1 MAVFCD
7 SLRILLCL
15 FLYPWSLN
23 PPPRFTVLPS
33 GSLRITD
40 VRLIDSKLY
49 TCTAENPAGS
59 VSQSYNLHV
68 QGNSGNLPENWK
80 KKKKRQCIHCPAG
93 RFHVNAPCW
102 SYIKWLTKVISY
114 CILRKL
120 SGILSS
126 LLSKAEN
133 SAIRH
138 PAESSDWSDCDS
150 AMCGTGRA
158 KTWGHMV
165 SQWTSYWDQKHNTPQ
180 DPEGQAQWSRHLQ
193 MCGHKQRWAGDL
205 WDKVGD
211 PW

>member
-15 FLYPWSLN
+15 FLYPWSLK

-80 KKKKRQCIHCPAG
+80 KKKKTMYTLPRWQIPCECTMLIIYKMADKSHFILYIKKAFRNFVLSSQQSREFSHPP
-93 RFHVNAPCW
+93 PCW
-102 SYIKWLTKVISY
+102 KLWLVRLWLCHVWYRDSQN
-114 CILRKL
+114 LR
-120 SGILSS
+120 SHGFTMDF
-126 LLSKAEN
+126 LLGSKT
-133 SAIRH
+133 RH
-138 PAESSDWSDCDS
+138 PSGSRRPSSMIKALTNVWPQT
-150 AMCGTGRA
+150 ALGRR
-158 KTWGHMV
+158 
-165 SQWTSYWDQKHNTPQ
+165 PL
-180 DPEGQAQWSRHLQ
+180 R
-193 MCGHKQRWAGDL
+193 
-205 WDKVGD
+205 
-211 PW
+211 

>member
-15 FLYPWSLN
+15 FLYPWSLK
-23 PPPRFTVLPS
+23 PPP
-33 GSLRITD
+33 GSLSCLQALWGSLMYAW
-40 VRLIDSKLY
+40 LIASF
-49 TCTAENPAGS
+49 TPALQKTQPAACLKATIYMFKVILGIC
-59 VSQSYNLHV
+59 QKT
-68 QGNSGNLPENWK
+68 EK

-165 SQWTSYWDQKHNTPQ
+165 SQWTSYWDQKHDTPQ

-211 PW
+211 TW